1 MDKPS
6 TVYQAETMIWMTLL
20 VSAAISLI
28 DLKSGTV
35 GQGRFMADL
44 FVYGLLC
51 IIPYK
56 IGRGSNAARYV
67 FTIMSVIGFLMMLG
81 GVGGEDTTR
90 LERIAGYV
98 MTPLNVFILYRLF
111 QPESSQWFNHILRRQ
126 ANLLRDVPLSDREVR
141 GLWYQPKSLRN
152 PVEGTPGDERI
163 ER

>member
-20 VSAAISLI
+20 VAAVVSLI
-28 DLKSGTV
+28 DLKSGTI
-35 GQGRFMADL
+35 GQGRFMAYL
-44 FVYGLLC
+44 FMYGLFC

-67 FTIMSVIGFLMMLG
+67 YTILSVIGFLMMLG
-81 GVGGEDTTR
+81 GVDEGMTR

-98 MTPLNVFILYRLF
+98 MTPLEVFILYRLF

-126 ANLLRDVPLSDREVR
+126 ANLLRDVPLSDRA
-141 GLWYQPKSLRN
+141 
-152 PVEGTPGDERI
+152 D
-163 ER
+163 